1 MRLGILGGTFD
12 PIHEGHLAV
21 ADAACAM
28 LDLARVLVVPSHHP
42 PHRPTEPRVGP
53 YHRFAMAALAVL
65 TRLPGRPYLASD
77 IELAAPE
84 RSYTANTLRRLH
96 RDGWSASQLFF
107 ITGADAFAE
116 IATWKD
122 YPALFEL
129 AHFAVVSRPGHPAH
143 AVPDVLPTLRE
154 RMIMGRVEGAQKD
167 LVMRRVVDLSA
178 IGPDFASPA
187 IWLLDWPTPDISST
201 QIRRRLRDHE
211 SITGMVPELVEF
223 YIRRNGLYGAT
234 ADDPGGKALA

>member
-21 ADAACAM
+21 ADAACSM

-42 PHRPTEPRVGP
+42 PHRSADPRVGP
-53 YHRFAMAALAVL
+53 YHRFTMAALAVL
-65 TRLPGRPYLASD
+65 PRVPGRRPYLASD

-96 RDGWSASQLFF
+96 ADGCNASQLFF

-122 YPALFEL
+122 YPAILDL
-129 AHFAVVSRPGHPAH
+129 AHFAVVSRPGHPAEGV
-143 AVPDVLPTLRE
+143 ADLLPMLRE
-154 RMIMGRVEGAQKD
+154 RMIIGRVEGPQKQ
-167 LVMRRVVDLSA
+167 LVMRRAVSRQVEGLEQA
-178 IGPDFASPA
+178 VPA
-187 IWLLDWPTPDISST
+187 IWLLDWPTPDVS
-201 QIRRRLRDHE
+201 
-211 SITGMVPELVEF
+211 
-223 YIRRNGLYGAT
+223 
-234 ADDPGGKALA
+234 